1 MAEELTYESIEGK
14 SRGYHIIVTVLAFMV
29 AVMVTSFIVVY
40 LTGQHVWGVS
50 NAVPW
55 GQLITLDIYF
65 IGLSAGAIVVS
76 GLCYVLRREEYK
88 PIGRIAVLLG
98 LLIFTGAMVCVL
110 VDLGRPEKFWRLF
123 MYGYLNNMTSM
134 FALNSIWYGGYM
146 LLMVVYLWLAI
157 ENKTR
162 LAMIIGTIDIL
173 WAVGVHSFTGA
184 IFGLIGTR
192 EILFSPIKPFE
203 FIAAALTSGTALL
216 TVVVVVAF
224 KLTNRYLDKKVVVSL
239 GRLLAFIII
248 VLFVMVFFD
257 KLTHIYFPHRE
268 GALFLFTGPYWW
280 LFWVFQIGMGIII
293 PLAILF
299 HPRTGKTIKGVVI
312 ASISVVIGVLGE
324 RAALVIPGTAQ
335 VQQLYPG
342 HIEGIWGAAGVFP
355 ITLWESALTLG
366 IVSLVALLF
375 VFGLRYLPI
384 LPVLPVVGVKETL
397 VGEVSEESEQLDE
410 SSEESDSEET
420 SVSEAEA

>member
-1 MAEELTYESIEGK
+1 MDLTYTPIEGK
-14 SRGYHIIVTVLAFMV
+14 SRGYRNMIVILGIMV
-29 AVMVTSFIVVY
+29 AVMVTCYFVAY
-40 LTGQHVWGVS
+40 LKGLQVWGIN

-76 GLCYVLRREEYK
+76 GLSYVLGREEYK
-88 PIGRIAVLLG
+88 PIGRIAVFMG

-134 FALNSIWYGGYM
+134 FALNSIWYGGYI

-162 LAMIIGTIDIL
+162 LAMIVGTIDVL
-173 WAVGVHSFTGA
+173 WAMGVHSFTGA

-203 FIAAALTSGTALL
+203 FIMAALTSGTALL

-224 KLTNRYLDKKVVVSL
+224 KFAHRNLDKKVVLSL
-239 GRLLAFIII
+239 GRLLSVIII

-257 KLTHIYFPHRE
+257 KLTHMYFPHRE
-268 GALFLFTGPYWW
+268 GTMFLFTGPYWW
-280 LFWVFQIGMGIII
+280 LFWIFQIGMGIII
-293 PLAILF
+293 PLIILF
-299 HPRTGKTIKGVVI
+299 HPKAGKSVKGVII

-342 HIEGIWGAAGVFP
+342 NIEGVWGAAGAFP
-355 ITLWESALTLG
+355 ITLWETGLSLG
-366 IVSLVALLF
+366 IVALVMLLF
-375 VFGLRYLPI
+375 VLGLKYLPL
-384 LPVLPVVGVKETL
+384 LPVSESIEVPASQGDEKPA
-397 VGEVSEESEQLDE
+397 GEGSEEAP
-410 SSEESDSEET
+410 
-420 SVSEAEA
+420 AEASAAAGG